1 VRPQSAAGIAEEGE
15 GFIAAVET
23 MDRVDDLVAAALAA
37 RTGGPRWS
45 TILKIALPALVLAT
59 FLFLWNEIPTWVGW
73 QEYTMPTFS
82 EDVRAL
88 VDQWGTIGP
97 NLEATI
103 VDALLGF
110 ILGNLVG
117 IVGAILFSQSKYIQ
131 WAFYP
136 LAIVVQTI
144 PVIVLVPIIVV
155 IFALIGW
162 DPFSSLPLVGV
173 GSKPILAITVLIS
186 FFPTLVNMTVGLQSV
201 DPDLYDL
208 ARVVNANR
216 WTILWRLRL
225 PSSMP
230 YLFSSF
236 KISATACF
244 IGAIVGEW
252 MLSNNS
258 GIGGLINLYYFN
270 ENKTGLWASVIA
282 VCLSSMAFFGA
293 VSLAERVLVPWRR
306 ER

>member
-1 VRPQSAAGIAEEGE
+1 MAETVERTKEPVAVALSTSTAGFQWSA
-15 GFIAAVET
+15 V
-23 MDRVDDLVAAALAA
+23 
-37 RTGGPRWS
+37 
-45 TILKIALPALVLAT
+45 LKIALPAAVFAT
-59 FLFLWNEIPTWVGW
+59 FLFLWNQIPIWAGLH
-73 QEYTMPTFS
+73 EYELPTFS
-82 EDVRAL
+82 QDMQAL

-97 NLEATI
+97 NLQATI

-110 ILGNLVG
+110 FVGNVVG
-117 IVGAILFSQSKYIQ
+117 IVGAILFSQSKYIE

-144 PVIVLVPIIVV
+144 PVIVVVPIIVV
-155 IFALIGW
+155 IFSLLGW
-162 DPFSSLPLVGV
+162 DPFDPLPIVSV
-173 GSKPILAITVLIS
+173 GSKPILAVTVLIS
-186 FFPTLVNMTVGLQSV
+186 FFPTLVNMTSGLRSV

-208 ARVVNANR
+208 ARVVNASR

-252 MLSNNS
+252 MLSNSS
-258 GIGGLINLYYFN
+258 GIGGLLNLYYFN
-270 ENKTGLWASVIA
+270 ENKPGLWASVIA
-282 VCLSSMAFFGA
+282 VCLSSMAFFGIIT
-293 VSLAERVLVPWRR
+293 VAERILVPWRR

>member
-1 VRPQSAAGIAEEGE
+1 MAKTADRTEEPMIMAPPTPAT
-15 GFIAAVET
+15 GFQ
-23 MDRVDDLVAAALAA
+23 
-37 RTGGPRWS
+37 WS
-45 TILKIALPALVLAT
+45 SGLKIVLPATMFAI
-59 FLFLWNEIPTWVGW
+59 FLLLWNEIPIWAGLH
-73 QEYTMPTFS
+73 EYELPTFS
-82 EDVRAL
+82 QDMRAL

-97 NLEATI
+97 NLQATI

-110 ILGNLVG
+110 FVGNAVG
-117 IVGAILFSQSKYIQ
+117 IIGAVLFSQSKYIE
-131 WAFYP
+131 WTFYP

-144 PVIVLVPIIVV
+144 PIIVIVPIIVV

-162 DPFSSLPLVGV
+162 SPFDPLPVVGV
-173 GSKPILAITVLIS
+173 GSKPILAVTVLIS
-186 FFPTLVNMTVGLQSV
+186 FFPTLVNMAVGLRSV

-208 ARVVNANR
+208 ARIVNASR

-236 KISATACF
+236 KISSTACF

-252 MLSNNS
+252 MLSNS
-258 GIGGLINLYYFN
+258 QGIGGLLNLYYFN
-270 ENKTGLWASVIA
+270 ENKPGLWASVIA
-282 VCLSSMAFFGA
+282 VSLSSMVFFGLVA
-293 VSLAERVLVPWRR
+293 LAERILVPWRR

>member
-1 VRPQSAAGIAEEGE
+1 MAETVERTETAERIDEPVALTLSASTAG
-15 GFIAAVET
+15 FQ
-23 MDRVDDLVAAALAA
+23 
-37 RTGGPRWS
+37 WS
-45 TILKIALPALVLAT
+45 TVLKIALPATVLAT
-59 FLFLWNEIPTWVGW
+59 FFFLWNQVPIWAGLH
-73 QEYTMPTFS
+73 EYELPTFS
-82 EDVRAL
+82 QDMQAL

-97 NLEATI
+97 NLQATI

-110 ILGNLVG
+110 LLGNIVG
-117 IVGAILFSQSKYIQ
+117 IVGAILFSQSKYIE

-144 PVIVLVPIIVV
+144 PVIVIVPIIVV
-155 IFALIGW
+155 VLPLIHL
-162 DPFSSLPLVGV
+162 DPFSPLPIVGV
-173 GSKPILAITVLIS
+173 GSEPILAVTILIS
-186 FFPTLVNMTVGLQSV
+186 FFPTLVNMTAGLRSV

-208 ARVVNANR
+208 ARVVNASR

-258 GIGGLINLYYFN
+258 GIGGLLNLYYFN

-282 VCLSSMAFFGA
+282 VSLSSMAFFGI
-293 VSLAERVLVPWRR
+293 VVLAERILVPWRR